1 VSLLVGIV
9 ILVAAMFVVSR
20 FRPLARPRLE
30 SVAVLPL
37 ENLSH
42 DPEQD
47 YFADG
52 MTDELITTLAKT
64 GIPRVISRTSVK
76 QYKNSTKPLAQIA
89 RELNV
94 DAVLEG
100 AILRSG
106 SRVRITAKLIDATT
120 ERHLWAY
127 EYEGDL
133 KDVLKLESEVA
144 QAIAREIN
152 VNIAPGT
159 EKKLTAPQQVNP
171 EAYQSYLKGRY
182 FLDQVTEEGL
192 KRSIEY
198 FQKAAMQDSRFA
210 LPYLGMSNAYLMLN
224 NWGFISDNEG
234 YSRAKEAAE
243 KALQI
248 DSSLGEAYGALAFT
262 KYKLDWDW
270 QGADEDFKKALGL
283 NPNNSETHFWYALYL
298 RSEGRFA
305 EAIAEAKAGRQLDPL
320 SPIINMTVGSTYYW
334 AHEYDTSITELLKT
348 VDLAPTF
355 RPTHSYLARAYLQ
368 KGLLEKARVESSAAG
383 EDNDVF
389 ILAVSGHGMQALN
402 QVLGE
407 TTDPYSVATIYAILH
422 DREQAFRW
430 LERAYQQRYRAVL
443 NVKVDPF
450 FDSLHGDPRFA
461 DLLRRI
467 GLPQ

>member
-1 VSLLVGIV
+1 
-9 ILVAAMFVVSR
+9 
-20 FRPLARPRLE
+20 
-30 SVAVLPL
+30 
-37 ENLSH
+37 
-42 DPEQD
+42 
-47 YFADG
+47 

-64 GIPRVISRTSVK
+64 GIPRVISRTSVR

-106 SRVRITAKLIDATT
+106 SRVRITAELIQATT
-120 ERHLWAY
+120 ERHLWAN

-182 FLDQVTEEGL
+182 FWNQLTEEGL

-198 FQKAAMQDSRFA
+198 FQKAVTQDSHFA
-210 LPYLGMSNAYLMLN
+210 LPYVGISNAYILLG
-224 NWGFISDNEG
+224 NWGIISDNEG
-234 YSRAKEAAE
+234 YSKAKEAAE

-262 KYKLDWDW
+262 KYRLDWDW
-270 QGADEDFKKALGL
+270 QGADEDFKKAVAL
-283 NPNNSETHFWYALYL
+283 NPNNSETHLWYALYL

-348 VDLAPTF
+348 LELAPTF
-355 RPTHSYLARAYLQ
+355 RLAHSYLARTYLQ
-368 KGLLEKARVESSAAG
+368 KGLLEKARVESTAAG

-389 ILAVSGHGMQALN
+389 ILAVSGHGKQALN

-407 TTDPYSVATIYAILH
+407 PTDPYVVAVIYAILH

-430 LERAYQQRYRAVL
+430 LERAYQQRSKSVL
-443 NVKVDPF
+443 DIKVDPF

-467 GLPQ
+467 GLPQLSV